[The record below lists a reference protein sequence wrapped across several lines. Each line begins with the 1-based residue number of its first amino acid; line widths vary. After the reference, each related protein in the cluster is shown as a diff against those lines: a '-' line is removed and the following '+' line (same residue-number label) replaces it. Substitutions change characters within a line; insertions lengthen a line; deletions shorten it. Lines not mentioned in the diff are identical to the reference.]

1 MPEPLLLSG
10 PPDGLRANVSLENAS
25 DKRVSVRGL
34 VLRRDGADDL
44 AVRFG
49 AILPPAS
56 TTAVPLSIA
65 LPQTTP
71 PGEYDALIEI
81 GGQSRQVRLQVD
93 PKISARLTP
102 DQILAPPG
110 TSRIG
115 LRIVNQGNVDIP
127 LAAVTRARTTDDGP
141 DFGAD
146 VTLDLG
152 QAVVLSPGSTLELTG
167 TLTVPDDLDPTR
179 RHEAPVPVGVC
190 DLIVIVLPRDPDQP
204 PSTIPT
210 ARARTRKSGPRKA
223 TRPAARRAP

>member
-1 MPEPLLLSG
+1 MRPSLCSSPARRMACG
-10 PPDGLRANVSLENAS
+10 PTSRWRTPATNGSACAAWCCAETEL
-25 DKRVSVRGL
+25 
-34 VLRRDGADDL
+34 DDL

-49 AILPPAS
+49 AILPPTS
-56 TTAVPLSIA
+56 TTTIPLSIA

-71 PGEYDALIEI
+71 PGEYDAQIEI

-110 TSRIG
+110 TSQVG
-115 LRIVNQGNVDIP
+115 LRIANQGNVDIP

-152 QAVVLSPGSTLELTG
+152 RSRGPAHRG
-167 TLTVPDDLDPTR
+167 R
-179 RHEAPVPVGVC
+179 R
-190 DLIVIVLPRDPDQP
+190 
-204 PSTIPT
+204 S
-210 ARARTRKSGPRKA
+210 S
-223 TRPAARRAP
+223 